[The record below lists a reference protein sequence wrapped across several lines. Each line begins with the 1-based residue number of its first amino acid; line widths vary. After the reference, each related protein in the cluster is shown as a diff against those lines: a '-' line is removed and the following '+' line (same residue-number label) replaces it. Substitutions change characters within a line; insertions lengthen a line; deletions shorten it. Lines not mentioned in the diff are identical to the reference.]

1 MAIRPWRR
9 TRSRD
14 AETRRDD
21 RLRAARLLEL
31 RSRRQATGLFAGHYA
46 SAFRGGGMVFEES
59 RPYVPGDDV
68 RRMDWNAMARTGL
81 PFVKHHHEER
91 NRTVQILLDTS
102 ASMAFRS
109 GRDSLAHVGARVAAL
124 LVAVAARAGDRVGLV
139 TSGDGTG
146 GAIAPARGPAHAW
159 RIVETVTRTAD
170 RPHGGDGFEAAIERT
185 AGSLP
190 ADAVVF
196 LISDFRAARRARPE
210 APPVAGTLAGLGA
223 RSDLVCVVLEDPRDR
238 ALPDAGR
245 VRIADPER
253 PGRTLLLDTGD
264 RRVRARYAEQARARR
279 RALERD
285 LHRAGSDVVWLP
297 ADHDPL
303 RVLARA
309 FQERAARLG
318 VAPA

>member
-1 MAIRPWRR
+1 
-9 TRSRD
+9 
-14 AETRRDD
+14 
-21 RLRAARLLEL
+21 
-31 RSRRQATGLFAGHYA
+31 
-46 SAFRGGGMVFEES
+46 
-59 RPYVPGDDV
+59 
-68 RRMDWNAMARTGL
+68 MDWNAMARTGL

-91 NRTVQILLDTS
+91 NRTVQIVLDTS

-109 GRDSLAHVGARVAAL
+109 GRESLAGVAARVAGL

-139 TSGDGTG
+139 TSGDATSGF
-146 GAIAPARGPAHAW
+146 IAPARGPAHAW
-159 RIVETVTRTAD
+159 RIARAVARAAE
-170 RPHGGDGFEAAIERT
+170 RPAGEDGFEAAIER
-185 AGSLP
+185 AAAALP

-196 LISDFRAARRARPE
+196 LISDFRTGREPRPGAPAA
-210 APPVAGTLAGLGA
+210 AGTLAALGA
-223 RSDLVCVVLEDPRDR
+223 RGDLVSVVLEDPRDR
-238 ALPDAGR
+238 SLPDAGR

-253 PGRTLLLDTGD
+253 PDRTLLLDTGD
-264 RRVRARYAEQARARR
+264 RRVRARYAEQARTRR
-279 RALERD
+279 RTLERA

>member
-1 MAIRPWRR
+1 
-9 TRSRD
+9 
-14 AETRRDD
+14 
-21 RLRAARLLEL
+21 
-31 RSRRQATGLFAGHYA
+31 
-46 SAFRGGGMVFEES
+46 MVFEES

-91 NRTVQILLDTS
+91 DRTVQILLDTS

-109 GRDSLAHVGARVAAL
+109 GRESLARVGARVAAL

-139 TSGDGTG
+139 TSGDGSG
-146 GAIAPARGPAHAW
+146 GTIAPARGRAHAW
-159 RIVETVTRTAD
+159 RIVEAVARAAE
-170 RPHGGDGFEAAIERT
+170 RPRGGDGFEAAIAWAES
-185 AGSLP
+185 SLP

-196 LISDFRAARRARPE
+196 LISDFRAARPPRPG
-210 APPVAGTLAGLGA
+210 APPVTGALAGLGA
-223 RSDLVCVVLEDPRDR
+223 RRDRVCVVIEDPRDR

-245 VRIADPER
+245 IRIADPER

-264 RRVRARYAEQARARR
+264 RRIRARYAEQARARR

-285 LHRAGSDVVWLP
+285 LRRAGSDVVWMP

-309 FQERAARLG
+309 FLERAARLG